1 MVSSTNPGK
10 QRRSQATAPAHK
22 RWRQMTVR
30 LDDDLLK
37 RYRRRGLPIR
47 KGDSVRIVRGRFR
60 GEEGTIVRVLRDRG
74 LVEIEDR
81 SRPSKLIL
89 TKSDNKSV
97 PRLFSPSNLVI
108 LKVTRS
114 DQLRR
119 LAAEGVVL
127 PPEEPEEEVVAPAP
141 DDSTTADTEAVSEE

>member
-1 MVSSTNPGK
+1 MVSTTNPGK
-10 QRRSQATAPAHK
+10 QRRSQAGAPAHK

-30 LDDDLLK
+30 LSDDLLK

-47 KGDSVRIVRGRFR
+47 KGDTVRITRGRFT
-60 GEEGTIVRVLRDRG
+60 GEEGTIVRVRRDRG

-81 SRPSKLIL
+81 ARPPKLLLI
-89 TKSDNKSV
+89 KSDNKSV
-97 PRLFSPSNLVI
+97 PRLFHPSNLLL

-127 PPEEPEEEVVAPAP
+127 PPEEPEEEAPAP
-141 DDSTTADTEAVSEE
+141 AEEPIEAADTGAEE